1 MRPFYLFKSKHG
13 IFYVQY
19 SNEMTHARCSA
30 KSTRERSY
38 TAAMKV
44 ACDWMRNGI
53 PSRTGNRIVESEM
66 VVDTFL
72 NLLNGGKLDDAG
84 IQTVVKALSE
94 KGYTAPAGLIEPA
107 VAVPAPEPLPPPP
120 PKTPLISFLDTFW
133 NYESSPYIKDKL
145 IHKQRIGKRHCYDS
159 RNRVSYWKA
168 YFTEAKYLE
177 DVTTQDLKAFEQ
189 ALAAR
194 GLSAGSLNHIMI
206 VGKTAFKWAVANKK
220 LAEDPCAGLT
230 RYAKDTKARDI
241 LSDDEASALFRVK
254 WLDERARVA
263 SLVAMTCGLRM
274 GEVLALRKC
283 DIAENRLMVR
293 HSWSVFD
300 GLKSPKNGK
309 TRVVPLLPAV
319 RRELIKLAN
328 SNPFGLDPERFIFY
342 GNLSDR
348 PVVENVILDGFK
360 DALAKIR
367 ISEALRK
374 ERNIVFHSWRHY
386 YAKVI
391 ADRVEQRQAQLA
403 LGHMTAA
410 MTTYYADHKTESDLA
425 AIEHAAA
432 DAFGSCLS
440 GAV

>member
-1 MRPFYLFKSKHG
+1 MRPYYIYRTCRG
-13 IFYVQY
+13 IYYVQFF
-19 SNEMTHARCSA
+19 NELTGKRGSPR
-30 KSTRERSY
+30 STFQRTY
-38 TAAMKV
+38 PDALKV
-44 ACDWMRNGI
+44 VCNWLQKGL
-53 PSRTGNRIVESEM
+53 PSPEGR
-66 VVDTFL
+66 
-72 NLLNGGKLDDAG
+72 KP
-84 IQTVVKALSE
+84 IQTVATVQAFLDLVQHGKLGSSE
-94 KGYTAPAGLIEPA
+94 LQRIQKVFATQGISVSSEANTVVTPKQ
-107 VAVPAPEPLPPPP
+107 P

-319 RRELIKLAN
+319 RRELVKLAN
-328 SNPFGLDPERFIFY
+328 SNPFGLDPELFIFY